1 MKHFPKYNSFEDHVL
16 KAFLCQE
23 VTLRNFNCG
32 HIQKEISQEKAAR
45 NWFSGQHLAAICDNL
60 KEAQLWTIVIFVS

>member
-23 VTLRNFNCG
+23 VTLQKFNCG

-45 NWFSGQHLAAICDNL
+45 NWFFMTAPGGHL
-60 KEAQLWTIVIFVS
+60 